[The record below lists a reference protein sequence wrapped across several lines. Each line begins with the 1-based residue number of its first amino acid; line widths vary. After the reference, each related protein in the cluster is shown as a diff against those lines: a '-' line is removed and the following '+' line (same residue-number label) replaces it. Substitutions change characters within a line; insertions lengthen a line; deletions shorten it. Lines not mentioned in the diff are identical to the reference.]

1 MNLAL
6 WYCFNHW
13 RGRNWNVVNVISV
26 HNLTGWDTIR
36 RYGSFG
42 VGITFLKEVF
52 HCVDQLWGFLCS
64 RYNPVSQLTS
74 CYLQDVG
81 LLTISQ
87 APYICLHAAMLY
99 TMKIVDWP
107 PENVSK
113 SPQSSVFLIR
123 TVMVK
128 VSSHSNRNP
137 KTWLLFVV
145 ELPGVL
151 LTWYYYISPIF

>member
-36 RYGSFG
+36 RYGSVG
-42 VGITFLKEVF
+42 VGVTFLKEVF

-64 RYNPVSQLTS
+64 GYNPVSQLTS

-87 APYICLHAAMLY
+87 APYLLACCHALHH
-99 TMKIVDWP
+99 
-107 PENVSK
+107 ENSGLTTWKCKQVPSIK
-113 SPQSSVFLIR
+113 CFSYKNCHGQS
-123 TVMVK
+123 
-128 VSSHSNRNP
+128 
-137 KTWLLFVV
+137 
-145 ELPGVL
+145 
-151 LTWYYYISPIF
+151 IFTQ